1 MISSLS
7 IVTRSLW
14 LWVHVT
20 KELVDAIWIANLDKY
35 NQIIVGFSGGLDSTV
50 LLHALAATCLKK
62 KILAVHINHGISPN
76 AHLWQQHCEQFCIE
90 EGVRF
95 LAQEVQF
102 NRSSNIEEGA
112 RLARYAVFSSLLN
125 TTDCVVLAHH
135 RDDQAETVLLQLFRG
150 AGIDGLAAMAE
161 RSTLEPGALLRPFLI
176 HSRKVLEQYA
186 RKNQLKWVE
195 DESNNQL
202 DYSRNY
208 LRHQII
214 PLILNQW
221 PGAMS
226 SIARAADHCQQ
237 ARRNLDSLAQQDLK
251 ELTTAENNLN
261 LLPLISLNED
271 RIINILRLWLR
282 ARKVK
287 LPSTK
292 TLQRIIHEMIHASQ
306 DAQPIV
312 SWGSIRIRRHKQHLY
327 IEKMQPSDL
336 LESIVWQNF
345 PAPLILDNFRTLTA
359 KKGEEGLNIPP
370 GAIIEVRFRAG
381 GERITLHGQNKKL
394 KKLFQEW
401 DIPTWL
407 RDRVPLIYLDNQLAA
422 VVGFAL
428 NDCFYTQDSSRA
440 WIISV
445 LNPEYKCLF

>member
-1 MISSLS
+1 M
-7 IVTRSLW
+7 
-14 LWVHVT
+14 T

-76 AHLWQQHCEQFCIE
+76 AHIWQQHCEQFCIE

-112 RLARYAVFSSLLN
+112 RLARHAVFSSLLH

-150 AGIDGLAAMAE
+150 AGIDGLAAMPE
-161 RSTLEPGALLRPFLI
+161 QSTLEPGVLLRPFLI

-186 RKNQLKWVE
+186 LKHQLKWVE

-221 PGAMS
+221 PGAKS
-226 SIARAADHCQQ
+226 SITRTAVHCQQ
-237 ARRNLDSLAQQDLK
+237 ARRNLDALAQQDLK

-261 LLPLISLNED
+261 LLPLVSLNED

-282 ARKVK
+282 VRKVK

-345 PAPLILDNFRTLTA
+345 PAPLILDNSRTLTA
-359 KKGEEGLNIPP
+359 KKGKEGLNIPP
-370 GAIIEVRFRAG
+370 GAIIEIRFRTG

-407 RDRVPLIYLDNQLAA
+407 RDKVPLIYLDNRLAA
-422 VVGFAL
+422 VGGFAAS
-428 NDCFYTQDSSRA
+428 DCFFTKDSSTA

-445 LNPEYKCLF
+445 LNPEI